1 MQRSTSNNSSI
12 YQKIAEKRENLEKLR
27 EFKQLT
33 SDLVNQLESIG
44 DKLETM
50 NEGTTS
56 VALILSNW
64 KSVIQSISL
73 ASMALINQQN
83 NHDNDDNN
91 PKQGEDEKFPEPL
104 VRIKLDQLN
113 QKDQDDDK
121 DQEEEEDDDKDQ
133 EEEDDYQ
140 QEEEYNNDR

>member
-44 DKLETM
+44 NKLETM

-83 NHDNDDNN
+83 NHDDDNN
-91 PKQGEDEKFPEPL
+91 NNNSTKQGEDEKFPEPL

-113 QKDQDDDK
+113 QKNQDDDK
-121 DQEEEEDDDKDQ
+121 DQEEEDED
-133 EEEDDYQ
+133 EYQ